1 MSTNGGSAASD
12 QSLVLVP
19 GFPFRLQASAGL
31 EERARQVGARCAAAS
46 QLLGQALD
54 RRPEFGVRVL
64 AERDWPTGGDVPY
77 GMPHFTA
84 GTVVVAGEESAFW
97 RSFVPILEQAPP
109 EAYQAAAEVYGA
121 DLNLGAFFDLLAV
134 HEVGHAFHQDGRGP
148 SGARWLQEVFA
159 NICLHTYVAEVEPDT
174 MPVLHAFPQALTAV
188 EPVPA
193 ACPHQTLADFE
204 AHYSSM
210 NGLNYGWY
218 QCHFHVAAGR
228 VYDTGGVAA
237 MQRLWRRLAL
247 SDAELA
253 EVLRAEIDGEVGAT
267 LARSI
272 H

>member
-1 MSTNGGSAASD
+1 MSTISGSAASD
-12 QSLVLVP
+12 RSLVLVP

-31 EERARQVGARCAAAS
+31 EERARQVGTRCAAAS
-46 QLLGQALD
+46 QLLGEALG

-64 AERDWPTGGDVPY
+64 AERDWPTGEDRPY
-77 GMPHFTA
+77 GMPHYTA

-97 RSFVPILEQAPP
+97 RSFVPFLEQAPP
-109 EAYQAAAEVYGA
+109 DAYQTAAEVYGG
-121 DLNLGAFFDLLAV
+121 DLHLGAFFDLLAV

-148 SGARWLQEVFA
+148 SGPRWLHEVFA
-159 NICLHTYVAEVEPDT
+159 NICLHTYVAEVEPDN
-174 MPVLHAFPQALTAV
+174 MPVLEAFPRALTAV

-193 ACPHQTLADFE
+193 AFPRRTLAEFE

-210 NGLNYGWY
+210 GGLNYGWY

-228 VYDTGGVAA
+228 VHDTGGVRA

-247 SDAELA
+247 SDGELA
-253 EVLRAEIDGEVGAT
+253 EVLRAEVDGEVGA
-267 LARSI
+267 AFAGSI